1 MPYMYALPG
10 LRVESRESLE
20 GDERCY
26 RSAWQQ
32 AGLRHP
38 GRGKEGEKRQE
49 EPLDQAEGGEKL
61 VCVCVR
67 ACVCVCACVCARA
80 YTRAYAHM
88 QACICR
94 CTCMYVFRTHAH
106 MHACIHAP
114 AHTHARADTHSRT
127 LHTRASQCTSFVD
140 FHARARMTNLLSL
153 CPSVPLSLCPSV
165 PLALSPCRLLSLSL
179 SLPLLSH
186 NLI

>member
-61 VCVCVR
+61 VCVCAR
-67 ACVCVCACVCARA
+67 TCVCVRVCVRA
-80 YTRAYAHM
+80 
-88 QACICR
+88 
-94 CTCMYVFRTHAH
+94 
-106 MHACIHAP
+106 
-114 AHTHARADTHSRT
+114 
-127 LHTRASQCTSFVD
+127 HTRARMHICM
-140 FHARARMTNLLSL
+140 HAYVGVHACMYSARTHTCMHAFMRPHTHTHVQTHTQEHYTH
-153 CPSVPLSLCPSV
+153 VPLNARVLWIFTHV
-165 PLALSPCRLLSLSL
+165 LV
-179 SLPLLSH
+179 
-186 NLI
+186 

>member
-67 ACVCVCACVCARA
+67 ARVCVCACVCARA

-88 QACICR
+88 HACICR

-114 AHTHARADTHSRT
+114 AHTRTCRHTLKNTTHTCLSMHEFCGFSRT
-127 LHTRASQCTSFVD
+127 CSYDKSPLP
-140 FHARARMTNLLSL
+140 LSL
-153 CPSVPLSLCPSV
+153 CPSVPLSLSPSRPV
-165 PLALSPCRLLSLSL
+165 AFSPSPSPSLC
-179 SLPLLSH
+179 SH
-186 NLI
+186 TT